1 MKKRFLFYSFQAIV
15 VFLIIQLAIIAYWMN
30 FNRANEF
37 LAERFGNVLL
47 IFFLILVL
55 SSFFNLLTYRGFK
68 NKDYDF
74 IREFIS
80 ILGRTFIIILIVS
93 FAEFFI
99 FYRTKIGR
107 VIYVNLFLLLS
118 IFYVLESWFINTIIS
133 KKKQRVLWL
142 STIPFS
148 RVEKEYLQEHSN
160 IDVYEP
166 QKKTQLNDGYDAVIF
181 DYPPKKKTEINGMI
195 RKIITMK
202 NPTDLITYI
211 ENTTEMI
218 PLKYV
223 DDLWLLKNIRTYE
236 SAYDKIRRVF
246 NFISSLILLLILFPF
261 AFLFAVIHRIGSR
274 GALFYLQK
282 REGYRGR
289 IFNMIKFRTMVDD
302 AERDGP
308 QFAHHNDDRITGIGK
323 IMRKYRIDE
332 VPQLINVL
340 KGDMNLIGPR
350 PERED
355 FVEMLEEQIPYYK
368 LRLEVRP
375 GLTGWAQVNFPYA
388 GWDLKDHMHKLE
400 YDFYYI
406 KNRSFP
412 LDILILLKTIKTM
425 LSKRGT

>member
-1 MKKRFLFYSFQAIV
+1 MKKRILFYSFQVLA
-15 VFLIIQLAIIAYWMN
+15 VFLIIYVSIAAYWMN
-30 FNRANEF
+30 FNRTNEF
-37 LAERFGNVLL
+37 FTERLGNVLL
-47 IFFLILVL
+47 IFFLMLVL

-74 IREFIS
+74 IRELIS
-80 ILGRTFIIILIVS
+80 IVGRTFIIILIVS
-93 FAEFFI
+93 FTEFFI
-99 FYRTKIGR
+99 FYKTKIGR
-107 VIYVNLFLLLS
+107 VIYVNLFLLFS

-133 KKKQRVLWL
+133 KRKQKVLWL
-142 STIPFS
+142 SSIPFS
-148 RVEKEYLQEHSN
+148 RVEKEYLKDHNTIE
-160 IDVYEP
+160 IYEP
-166 QKKTQLNDGYDAVIF
+166 HGGAQINNIYDAVIF
-181 DYPPKKKTEINGMI
+181 DYPPKKDKKLNGLM
-195 RKIITMK
+195 RLIISMK
-202 NPTDLITYI
+202 NPIDLVTYI
-211 ENTTEMI
+211 ESTTEMI
-218 PLKYV
+218 PLRYV

-246 NFISSLILLLILFPF
+246 NFISSLILLLILFPV
-261 AFLFAVIHRIGSR
+261 ALIFAVIHRIGSR
-274 GALFYLQK
+274 GSLFYLQK

-308 QFAHHNDDRITGIGK
+308 QFAHHNDHRITGIGK

-332 VPQLINVL
+332 VPQLMNVL

-350 PERED
+350 PERKD
-355 FVEMLEEQIPYYK
+355 FIEMLEEKIPYYK

-388 GWDLKDHMHKLE
+388 GYDLRDHMHKLE

-406 KNRSFP
+406 KNRSLP